1 MKLIHNVMVAAVALG
16 TAGTAAAKGHVLE
29 DLSKEAKISE
39 PEARK
44 IALARVPG
52 DVQSEELEREHHR
65 VVYSYDIKQAGKS
78 GVDEVVV
85 DAKNGK
91 IISVKHETD
100 AAEKKEHDRK

>member
-1 MKLIHNVMVAAVALG
+1 MKLIHNAMIAALAIG
-16 TAGTAAAKGHVLE
+16 TAGTAVAKGHVFE

-52 DVQSEELEREHHR
+52 EVKSEELEREHHR
-65 VVYSYDIKQAGKS
+65 VVYSYDIKQEGKS
-78 GVDEVVV
+78 GVEEVLV